1 MSTLT
6 QAAGTPLYRRQ
17 TPTLLQVVG
26 SALWRAL
33 EDVGRRRA
41 AAELTLLAGRHE
53 PFDPEL
59 ARTLRHAAAH
69 GMTDERGGR

>member
-26 SALWRAL
+26 SSP
-33 EDVGRRRA
+33 
-41 AAELTLLAGRHE
+41 AGSGSSS
-53 PFDPEL
+53 PW
-59 ARTLRHAAAH
+59 
-69 GMTDERGGR
+69 